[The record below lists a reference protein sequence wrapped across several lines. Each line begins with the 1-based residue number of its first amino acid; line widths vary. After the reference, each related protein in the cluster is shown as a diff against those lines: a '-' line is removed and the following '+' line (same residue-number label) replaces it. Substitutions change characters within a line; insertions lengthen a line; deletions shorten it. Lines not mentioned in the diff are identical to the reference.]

1 MCSCLARYARVSTLR
16 CRGYGPHAGAT
27 AMDASLSFLSE
38 LLSLFLSCLSELPS
52 LPLSLPLR
60 AALYSELPL

>member
-1 MCSCLARYARVSTLR
+1 
-16 CRGYGPHAGAT
+16 
-27 AMDASLSFLSE
+27 MDASLSFLSE